1 MSTHCGIGIKR
12 KNGAVDATYC
22 HFDGYLDGV
31 GENLKNF
38 FRDADKV
45 SNLVSMGDLR
55 GISDSGEVEAF
66 DDEVGFDDK
75 HFRSVEEFL
84 QSDLGT
90 LEYTYL
96 FDEDTNRWYFLGG
109 EDPETDIFDGSLG
122 MYHLDRESLEEDDK
136 STFEIFRR
144 TYPRGQNSYE
154 VVIDET
160 IYRDGRGRKHSD
172 HKTYKVYKN
181 GEQILF
187 TSVPQTYNKCLR
199 NIEAGKYD
207 FMSVKEISNSLTG
220 VNESEFYVKEFNQ
233 DGTNIDYVEFN
244 SQHEAE
250 DYASSLNKKTGHE
263 VAVYTSSNDECI
275 SLYDKLDEHSLKDL
289 VADNDSEAMRKL
301 ISYCENFGTN
311 EVWEETLKQLL
322 KYVPEDVIENYI
334 HYELNDLVSDEA
346 PESITDDYF
355 DFHNGNY

>member
-12 KNGAVDATYC
+12 KNGSVDATYC
-22 HFDGYLDGV
+22 HFDGYLDVV
-31 GENLKNF
+31 GSNLKKF
-38 FRDADKV
+38 FNDPVKV
-45 SNLVSMGDLR
+45 SELVSMGDLR
-55 GISDSGEVEAF
+55 SIDDSGKVEAF
-66 DDEVGFDDK
+66 DDEVGFDER
-75 HFRSVEEFL
+75 HFNSVEDFL

-96 FDEDTNRWYFLGG
+96 FDEDTNKWYFLGG
-109 EDPETDIFDGSLG
+109 EDPETAVFDDSLG
-122 MYHLDRESLEEDDK
+122 MYHFDDEVLEESDK
-136 STFEIFRR
+136 STIEIFRS
-144 TYPRGQNSYE
+144 TIPRGQNSYE
-154 VVIDET
+154 IVIDET
-160 IYRDGRGRKHSD
+160 IWRDSRGRKHSD

-207 FMSVKEISNSLTG
+207 FMSIEEISSSLTG
-220 VNESEFYVKEFNQ
+220 VTDLS
-233 DGTNIDYVEFN
+233 
-244 SQHEAE
+244 
-250 DYASSLNKKTGHE
+250 
-263 VAVYTSSNDECI
+263 DE
-275 SLYDKLDEHSLKDL
+275 LDEHSLKDL
-289 VADNDSEAMRKL
+289 VADNDNEAMKKL
-301 ISYCENFGTN
+301 INYCENSGVN

-346 PESITDDYF
+346 SESITDDYF